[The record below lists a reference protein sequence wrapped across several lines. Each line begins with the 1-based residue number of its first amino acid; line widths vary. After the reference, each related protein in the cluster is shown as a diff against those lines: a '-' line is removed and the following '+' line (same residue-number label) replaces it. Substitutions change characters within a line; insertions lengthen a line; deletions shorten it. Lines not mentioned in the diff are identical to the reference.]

1 MVKLGANVLT
11 DILSPI
17 LRRKEDILGKSLK
30 GKELGK
36 GISQRKDGLY
46 QARFVNRFGK
56 RQTIYG
62 KTYAEISKKLRT
74 EQYEDEKQTN
84 VVKKDIT
91 LDEWYQ
97 IWLNTCKKNC
107 RNSSKESYTTHY
119 KRVKED
125 LGWRKLVS
133 LNLINMQEAI
143 NKLNSDNERNN
154 SKKIL
159 VDMLNKALDS
169 DLITKNVAKQIN
181 TVITKEEKGEKRV
194 LTRDETEKFLLM
206 AEGRFYNNLF
216 VLALETGM
224 RIGELCALQWSDI
237 DLKNKF
243 INVQHT
249 LCYFSKD
256 GKYLF
261 EMHDTKTVNGKRI
274 IPLTA
279 KAIMALKKQ
288 KAQKQ
293 EIVFSGK
300 KALEGYQNLVFVTKN
315 NQPTQLFL
323 VKECMGLII
332 KCIQKED
339 ANFKHF
345 TPHTFRHTFAT
356 RAIENGMQP
365 KTLQHILGHGTL
377 KMTMDLY
384 CHVTEDTLFTEMEK
398 MEQKRA

>member
-1 MVKLGANVLT
+1 M
-11 DILSPI
+11 
-17 LRRKEDILGKSLK
+17 GKSLK

-62 KTYAEISKKLRT
+62 KTYTDITQKLRT

-84 VVKKDIT
+84 VVNKDIT
-91 LDEWYQ
+91 LDEWYY
-97 IWLNTCKKNC
+97 IWLDTCKKNC
-107 RNSSKESYTTHY
+107 RSSSKEAYATHY
-119 KRVKED
+119 RRIKED

-143 NKLNSDNERNN
+143 NKLKSDNERSN

-181 TVITKEEKGEKRV
+181 TVVTKEEKGEKRV
-194 LTRDETEKFLLM
+194 LTRIEAETFLSMADGKF
-206 AEGRFYNNLF
+206 YYNLF

-224 RIGELCALQWSDI
+224 RVGELCALQWSDV
-237 DLKNKF
+237 DLKNKA

-261 EMHDTKTVNGKRI
+261 EMHDTKTSNGKRI
-274 IPLTA
+274 IPLTS
-279 KAIMALKKQ
+279 KAVMALKKQ

-293 EIVFSGK
+293 KIIFEGK
-300 KALEGYQNLVFVTKN
+300 EAPEGYENLVFVTKN

-323 VKECMGLII
+323 IKECMGLII
-332 KCIQKED
+332 KNIQKED
-339 ANFKHF
+339 VRFKHF